1 MKPRS
6 AKSVKA
12 LEDFTSAR
20 LSPSFFTRAVPLQRD
35 RDDRGHAQP
44 GTDITQRTRKKHGSM
59 QNVAPVINQAHLGRT
74 LRLAFLSA
82 VVSLVVSFAAA
93 AAPIPLYNI
102 YRAEDGF
109 SNAGISMAVVAY
121 AVGTIAALLVL
132 GRLSNHLGRRL
143 TAITSLGLLLLG
155 CLLLLNVHDIDI
167 LLAGRLLVG
176 VGTGLASSSLTSY
189 IVDASPSRPEWLASV
204 ASSQGPMLGLT
215 VGAIASGALVQFGPW
230 PRGLIY
236 LVCVGFLMLAAAL
249 IAISPET
256 ATPTPGAWRSL
267 LPRVRVPAQVRHL
280 LPVAAAVFL
289 ATWATGAFYQAFVP
303 ALVEDQL
310 HTRSPLILGLVFA
323 AYMTPSVLGA
333 PIGGR
338 FTSAVAQRAGMIT
351 FLAGMIGI
359 STAIAAG
366 TLVLF
371 IIATIVAGA
380 GQGIAISAATRGLL
394 HGSTLAERAPIFSA
408 IYLLCYSGAAF
419 PSLISG
425 QLSKAFSLPQ
435 IALGYGGFAM
445 VATLFTVFW
454 GKESAHRHSG
464 EQHLRQLERYRFNNT
479 GNSVMRSS
487 VSWAPAGRTVCDQR
501 RHCLRNRCAHSSAE
515 RLRPL
520 SMTRGICTC
529 LPTIG
534 PLIRRWAPGQW
545 LTTKARARSSCTR
558 SVHRPEPST
567 RLARTDTFST
577 APFS

>member
-1 MKPRS
+1 M
-6 AKSVKA
+6 
-12 LEDFTSAR
+12 
-20 LSPSFFTRAVPLQRD
+20 
-35 RDDRGHAQP
+35 
-44 GTDITQRTRKKHGSM
+44 HGSM
-59 QNVAPVINQAHLGRT
+59 QNVAPVINQAHRCGM

-109 SNAGISMAVVAY
+109 TNAGISMAVVAY

-143 TAITSLGLLLLG
+143 TAIASLGLLLLG
-155 CLLLLNVHDIDI
+155 CLLLLNVHDIGT

-189 IVDASPSRPEWLASV
+189 IVDAAPSRPEWLASV

-230 PRGLIY
+230 PRDLIY
-236 LVCVGFLMLAAAL
+236 LVCVGFLLLSAAL

-267 LPRVRVPAQVRHL
+267 LPSVRVPARVRHL

-338 FTSAVAQRAGMIT
+338 FTSAVAQRFGMIT

-359 STAIAAG
+359 ITAIAAG

-394 HGSTLAERAPIFSA
+394 HGSALADRPPIFSA

-419 PSLISG
+419 PSPHLRPTV
-425 QLSKAFSLPQ
+425 QHLL
-435 IALGYGGFAM
+435 
-445 VATLFTVFW
+445 ATADRPRIRRTRHRRHPVHCPRCTQ
-454 GKESAHRHSG
+454 SAHRHDR
-464 EQHLRQLERYRFNNT
+464 EQHLRQFERYRFTNT
-479 GNSVMRSS
+479 GNSVMRIVGVLGVALSGLFVIGAVTAYGQINTRS
-487 VSWAPAGRTVCDQR
+487 QYVGTTAAVVDDKGNLRVPSDYRTAYQMLGSWA
-501 RHCLRNRCAHSSAE
+501 E
-515 RLRPL
+515 R
-520 SMTRGICTC
+520 
-529 LPTIG
+529 
-534 PLIRRWAPGQW
+534 API
-545 LTTKARARSSCTR
+545 A
-558 SVHRPEPST
+558 
-567 RLARTDTFST
+567 DI
-577 APFS
+577 